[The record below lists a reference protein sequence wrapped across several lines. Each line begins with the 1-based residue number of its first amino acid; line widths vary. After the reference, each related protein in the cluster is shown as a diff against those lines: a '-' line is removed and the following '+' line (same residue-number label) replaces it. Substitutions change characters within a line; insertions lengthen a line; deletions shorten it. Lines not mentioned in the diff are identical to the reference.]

1 MPTFEI
7 DKTPNSPSP
16 SFSPVLIPLSS
27 SMFSTSRWL
36 SLLQPDLILKDSI
49 LQLTPQVLNQYQLK
63 GLVLDVD
70 DTVVST
76 KAAEASPE
84 LLAWLDEIKA
94 ETAIWLVSNNLKH
107 SRIKRIATSLDLPYI
122 YGASKPSRRKLR
134 QAVRAMDLPYEQV
147 AMVGDRLFTDVL
159 AGNRLGLFTIL
170 VEPLTQ
176 GNLLHKIEFWLFQNL
191 EKKTRP

>member
-1 MPTFEI
+1 MI
-7 DKTPNSPSP
+7 S
-16 SFSPVLIPLSS
+16 V
-27 SMFSTSRWL
+27 SRWL
-36 SLLQPDLILKDSI
+36 SLLQPDLILEDSI
-49 LQLTPQVLNQYQLK
+49 LQLTPQVLSQYQLK

-70 DTVVST
+70 DTLVSS

-84 LLAWLDEIKA
+84 LLTWLDGVKS

-107 SRIKRIATSLDLPYI
+107 SRIKRIAASLDLPYI

-176 GNLLHKIEFWLFQNL
+176 GNLLRTIELWLYQNL
-191 EKKTRP
+191 EKTTRL

>member
-1 MPTFEI
+1 
-7 DKTPNSPSP
+7 
-16 SFSPVLIPLSS
+16 
-27 SMFSTSRWL
+27 MFSTSRWL